1 MSDGAAASAIR
12 TPRSRW
18 LRRFAWVAGILAL
31 LILAAWLA
39 VPPIL
44 RAQLESR
51 LTEALGRKTT
61 VESVA
66 FNPFTLRVTIRGLS
80 IADAAGPRPLL
91 AFDELDADLST
102 ASIVHRAPVLDALK
116 IVRPSVSLSRD
127 PQGRY
132 NVSDLID
139 RATSGPDGPPPRFSL
154 NNIEV
159 EDGTVTFA
167 DAVAGREHKLTSLV
181 LGIPFLSSL
190 PYQTEI
196 RVTPRAEGSLNGSQV
211 ALGGS
216 TVPFADPPEASLD
229 LDLDALPLREYLAYL
244 PAKPRVDLAGGALT
258 TKLKLVFVG
267 GRGAAQRL
275 DLRGDARIDGLAVKR
290 RDGSSLVA
298 ADRIAISLDAV
309 DLVRHEA
316 RVASVAIDAPTIDL
330 KRLADG
336 TLELAQ
342 PLFEAPARATPAS
355 RVSEPAKSAEKPWTV
370 TLAKATVA
378 RGSLGLADESS
389 GFRSSL
395 VDVSVDA
402 TNLSTKAGEKAH
414 VALAFVSGDRI
425 ATFKGEA
432 DVEPTVP
439 AASGRFELAKFSL
452 GLLFPYYKDVLAV
465 EVQKGSLALAT
476 TFAYGADGNLRL
488 SDGTATVDDLRLAFP
503 GAREPL
509 WRVPQLRGT
518 GLDVD
523 VAARRVSIGTIAGSG
538 AVLRIARER
547 DGTLEAARIMKTTHA
562 TGTADSDDR
571 TWTLLVRQTSIE
583 RVTAD
588 LEDRVPNPPVK
599 LAARDLSFSIGDY
612 SNARGAKSELTLRT
626 RLGDRGRLAFEGP
639 VVTNPFSISG
649 RLEASGLNLVSI
661 RPYVE
666 SQVNVSVTGGRFA
679 AKGDLS
685 VETRENAPAKASWK
699 GNVTVT
705 EFAALDKPTA
715 SDLARWKSLAIEGL
729 DVTTSPFRTSIERI
743 VAADFYARVIVYP
756 DGTLNL
762 TRLLTPGA
770 EPEPAPDAKPASV
783 AAAEPRED
791 TPVSIGRIE
800 LSGGNVNFSDQFVR
814 PNYSAN
820 LTDVA
825 GTIGAMS
832 PEKAGEVAI
841 AARVDQAAPVEVR
854 GTLQPFARELALD
867 LTGKARD
874 VDLPPLSPY
883 AIKYAGYGI
892 EKGKLSFDVHYKI
905 EDRKLAA
912 ENQLVLDQLVFNRER
927 VDSPTAT
934 KLPVLLAVS
943 LLKDRNGVIDIRL
956 PISGSLDDPKFS
968 VGGLIVQVI
977 VNLITKAIT
986 APFALLSAAFGGGE
1000 ELSTIPF
1007 TAGSAAFGPEA
1018 QKRVDTL
1025 SRALADRPGL
1035 KLDIGGRA
1043 DPAGDREALRRASV
1057 ENAMKRA
1064 KLKSLAS
1071 EGNAPASVDAVAIG
1085 ADERVRWLTAAYREA
1100 PIKERP
1106 RNVIG
1111 MLKDVAPAEMEAMLL
1126 ANATVDDEALRQL
1139 AHARAQAV
1147 KDALVA
1153 KGVAGERLFLLA
1165 PKLGGETVGPGGR
1178 AAAPPGAPLPP
1189 ARVDLALR

>member
-1 MSDGAAASAIR
+1 MSDGAAASATR

-18 LRRFAWVAGILAL
+18 LRRLAWVAGSLAL
-31 LILAAWLA
+31 LVLAAWLA

-51 LTEALGRKTT
+51 LTEALGRRTT

-66 FNPFTLRVTIRGLS
+66 FNPLTLHLTIRGFS
-80 IADAAGPRPLL
+80 IADGGNPRPLL

-127 PQGRY
+127 SQGRY

-139 RATSGPDGPPPRFSL
+139 RGTSGSDGPPPRFSL

-167 DAVAGREHKLTSLV
+167 DAVAGREHKLTSLM

-196 RVTPRAEGSLNGSQV
+196 RVTPRAEGSFNGSHV
-211 ALGGS
+211 ALGGT
-216 TVPFADPPEASLD
+216 TVPFAVPREASLD
-229 LDLDALPLREYLAYL
+229 LDLDALPLKDYLAYL
-244 PAKPRVDLAGGALT
+244 PAKPRVELAGGTLT
-258 TKLKLVFVG
+258 TKLKVVFVG
-267 GRGAAQRL
+267 GQGDAQRL
-275 DLRGDARIDGLAVKR
+275 DLRGDARIDGFAVKR
-290 RDGSSLVA
+290 RDGSPLVA
-298 ADRIAISLDAV
+298 AERIAISLDAV

-316 RVASVAIDAPTIDL
+316 RVASVAIDAPSVDL
-330 KRLADG
+330 RRLADG

-342 PLFEAPARATPAS
+342 PLFEAPARAARPS
-355 RVSEPAKSAEKPWTV
+355 RAPEPAKAVEKPWTA
-370 TLAKATVA
+370 TLAKASIA
-378 RGSLGLADESS
+378 RGSLGLVDESS

-395 VDVSVDA
+395 VDVSIDA
-402 TNLSTKAGEKAH
+402 VNLSTKAGEKAH
-414 VALAFVSGDRI
+414 VALSFVSGDRI
-425 ATFKGEA
+425 ASFKGEA
-432 DVEPTVP
+432 DVEPAVP

-476 TFAYGADGNLRL
+476 SFAYGADGNLRL
-488 SDGTATVDDLRLAFP
+488 TDGTATVDDLRLAFP

-509 WRVPQLRGT
+509 WRVPQLQARGL
-518 GLDVD
+518 GVD
-523 VAARRVSIGTIAGSG
+523 VAARRVSIDTIAGSG
-538 AVLRIARER
+538 AVLRIAREP

-571 TWTLLVRQTSIE
+571 TWTLLVKQTAID

-588 LEDRVPNPPVK
+588 LEDRVPDPPVK
-599 LAARDLSFSIGDY
+599 LAARDLSFTIGDY

-649 RLEASGLNLVSI
+649 RLETSGLNLVSI

-666 SQVNVSVTGGRFA
+666 SQVNVSVTGGRVA
-679 AKGDLS
+679 AKGSLA

-699 GNVTVT
+699 GSVTVT

-715 SDLARWKSLAIEGL
+715 SDLARWNSLAVEGL
-729 DVTTSPFRTSIERI
+729 DVTTSPFRASIDRI
-743 VAADFYARVIVYP
+743 VAAEFFARVIVYP

-770 EPEPAPDAKPASV
+770 EPEPAPDAKPA
-783 AAAEPRED
+783 AAAEARED

-800 LSGGNVNFSDQFVR
+800 LAGGNVNFSDQFVR

-832 PEKAGEVAI
+832 PQKAGEVSI

-854 GTLQPFARELALD
+854 GTIQPFARDLALD

-892 EKGKLSFDVHYKI
+892 EKGKLSFDVHYRI

-912 ENQLVLDQLVFNRER
+912 QNQIVLDQLVFNRER
-927 VDSPTAT
+927 VESPTAT

-1007 TAGSAAFGPEA
+1007 AAGSAAFGPEA

-1025 SRALADRPGL
+1025 SKALADRPGL

-1057 ENAMKRA
+1057 ESAMKRE
-1064 KLKSLAS
+1064 KLKKLAS
-1071 EGNAPASVDAVAIG
+1071 EGSAPASVEAVTIG

-1100 PIKERP
+1100 PIKDRP

-1111 MLKDVAPAEMEAMLL
+1111 MLKDVPPAEMEAMLL

-1139 AHARAQAV
+1139 ANARAQAV

-1165 PKLGGETVGPGGR
+1165 PKLGGETVVPGGQ